1 MSSISGV
8 PPQLYP
14 APTPHGDPQLTGLR
28 GWVGFALGSTLLI
41 LPPTALWV
49 TSITDGRAGLRALLA
64 RVFRWR
70 FGIGWWLVVL
80 FGLPVIACCSA

>member
-14 APTPHGDPQLTGLR
+14 APTAHGDPQLTGLR

-49 TSITDGRAGLRALLA
+49 TSITDGRAGLRALLHGCFVGGSA
-64 RVFRWR
+64 LA
-70 FGIGWWLVVL
+70 GGWW
-80 FGLPVIACCSA
+80 CCSVCR